1 VSPVP
6 QKEEDVSILSNHF
19 PHVLAEIPP
28 DPYDVA
34 EPAGRD
40 PGPAG
45 EPLEDWPDDRWG
57 LCFPDD
63 VPEDADVVLV
73 PPQEGGA

>member
-1 VSPVP
+1 M
-6 QKEEDVSILSNHF
+6 SIVSNHF
-19 PHVLAEIPP
+19 PEVLAQLPS

-34 EPAGRD
+34 EPVDRD

-45 EPLEDWPDDRWG
+45 EPIPAWPDDDVRWDDRWG

-63 VPEDADVVLV
+63 ADVVLV
-73 PPQEGGA
+73 PFEEGA